1 MQEIRNSYSQPAR
14 LSIGNVAGGD
24 VLVIV
29 FVTSCVCTYVIF
41 FSLQLLGF
49 LCVSSCLAIYYP
61 FFLSPLRICSVA
73 VAVCGEEGSRQE

>member
-1 MQEIRNSYSQPAR
+1 MQDIRNSYSQPAR
-14 LSIGNVAGGD
+14 LSIGNVAGGN

-49 LCVSSCLAIYYP
+49 LCVLFVFGHILS
-61 FFLSPLRICSVA
+61 FFLITFKDL
-73 VAVCGEEGSRQE
+73 